1 MATAS
6 NDRSSTIG
14 PTILGSIRRFYRV
27 VVLTT
32 AMAFLAGLIWIA
44 VSPSEYAGTVSI
56 IISPLPASLSAGLN
70 TTHVSAATYT
80 GQQVALMQSA
90 PVAAGAANILNARFS
105 GSHVTGPQIQNGTV
119 VKLPVPGTVGSNG
132 AATRVSVTLPSST
145 LAPAGANTLIASY
158 LVADKALVRTQ
169 AKNSIAAIN
178 TAIARTEAGLA
189 ALPPA
194 TVTHPS
200 NGTTSTTTTTQPH
213 TSATR
218 PPRTT
223 TTRPIPTTTTRPPR
237 TTTTRPARTTTTR
250 APPTTTTTTATSTSA
265 SGREIHSQASVDLAS
280 SGPTLAPAILAAD
293 TTATTATSGSS
304 TTTTTTVPASSS
316 GGSSSGSSTS
326 SSTSGSSTNQQRAA
340 LQATLAS
347 LNHSKAQVQV
357 NEQVDLA
364 YSPTIFPATPPGV
377 PANGNYLRTL
387 AISMLIGLF
396 IGTII
401 TFILASSR
409 RRFETATDPQK
420 VYGVPLMTTVPA
432 FEAMVWSAA
441 TLPILTAPADEAAEA
456 YRILATLLR
465 ARRGDSDCMVVA
477 FSAADLGSG
486 TTTTVAN
493 CGLALA
499 EMGERVLVID
509 GDPLG
514 RGLTQ
519 ALVVDTNGV
528 GTGPPPLGLP
538 ELLEG
543 RNLAETMVP
552 ALGTTDVM
560 VVPSGRDTD
569 MAIHRWRSGTMRTAL
584 ENLSERFD
592 VILIDT
598 PPMGTSSFSL
608 DLAGVAE
615 HLVLVIPHYDLI
627 ELHQGIARRLAMVGV
642 ELLGYVYNGTPSNTR
657 FAPYFPIVRGAP
669 AVPLDRGPSP
679 IATSASPLPPPPS
692 GSTRPAAHDGAGEPQ
707 TATVATVTREEA
719 AETGQVPAVDGYGD
733 ETGIVPV
740 STPRDAD

>member
-1 MATAS
+1 
-6 NDRSSTIG
+6 
-14 PTILGSIRRFYRV
+14 
-27 VVLTT
+27 
-32 AMAFLAGLIWIA
+32 
-44 VSPSEYAGTVSI
+44 VSPSEYAGTVGI
-56 IISPLPASLSAGLN
+56 IISPPPASLSAGLN

-80 GQQVALMQSA
+80 GQQVALIQSA
-90 PVAAGAANILNARFS
+90 PVAAGAANIVNARFS
-105 GSHVTGPQIQNGTV
+105 GSHVTGPQIQSGTV

-132 AATRVSVTLPSST
+132 AATRVTVTLPSST
-145 LAPAGANTLIASY
+145 LAPAGANALIASY
-158 LVADKALVRTQ
+158 LAANRALVRNQ
-169 AKNSIAAIN
+169 AKNSIDAIN
-178 TAIARTEAGLA
+178 AAIARTEAGLA

-194 TVTHPS
+194 TTGTH
-200 NGTTSTTTTTQPH
+200 TTTNSTTTTTRPAH
-213 TSATR
+213 IATTR
-218 PPRTT
+218 PPATT
-223 TTRPIPTTTTRPPR
+223 TTRPPHTTTTRPPR
-237 TTTTRPARTTTTR
+237 TTTTRPPPSTTTK
-250 APPTTTTTTATSTSA
+250 TTTTTANSTTTTAAAIA
-265 SGREIHSQASVDLAS
+265 SVQSRESVDLTAF
-280 SGPTLAPAILAAD
+280 GAAPTPLILAAD
-293 TTATTATSGSS
+293 TTATTAASGATTTT
-304 TTTTTTVPASSS
+304 TTTTTTVPGSTSSSSSDSSS
-316 GGSSSGSSTS
+316 GS
-326 SSTSGSSTNQQRAA
+326 SSTSGSSTDQQRAA

-364 YSPTIFPATPPGV
+364 YAPTIFAATAPGV

-387 AISMLIGLF
+387 LISMLIGLF

-401 TFILASSR
+401 AFILASYR

-441 TLPILTAPADEAAEA
+441 TLPVLTAPADEAAEA

-465 ARRGDSDCMVVA
+465 ARRGNSDCMVVA
-477 FSAADLGSG
+477 FSAADLSSG

-519 ALVVDTNGV
+519 ALVVDTNGM
-528 GTGPPPLGLP
+528 GTGLPPLGLP

-543 RNLAETMVP
+543 QNLAETMVR
-552 ALGTTDVM
+552 ALGTTDLM

-569 MAIHRWRSGTMRTAL
+569 MAIHRWRSGTLRTAL

-615 HLVLVIPHYDLI
+615 HLILVIPHYDLI
-627 ELHQGIARRLAMVGV
+627 ELHQGMARRLAMIGV
-642 ELLGYVYNGTPSNTR
+642 ELLGYVYNGTPSTLN
-657 FAPYFPIVRGAP
+657 FAPYFPIVRGA
-669 AVPLDRGPSP
+669 AAAPLDRGASP
-679 IATSASPLPPPPS
+679 ISTSASPLPSPPPPPS
-692 GSTRPAAHDGAGEPQ
+692 SSVADGVRGPQ
-707 TATVATVTREEA
+707 TTTVATVTRDEEA
-719 AETGQVPAVDGYGD
+719 VTGQIPTVHTYSDD
-733 ETGIVPV
+733 TGVV
-740 STPRDAD
+740 QMVTPRDSD

>member
-1 MATAS
+1 MAT

-14 PTILGSIRRFYRV
+14 PTIFGSMRRFYRI

-32 AMAFLAGLIWIA
+32 VMAFLAGLIWIA
-44 VSPSEYAGTVSI
+44 VSPSEYAGTVGI
-56 IISPLPASLSAGLN
+56 IISPPPASLSAGLN

-80 GQQVALMQSA
+80 GQQVALIQSA
-90 PVAAGAANILNARFS
+90 PVAAGAANIVNARFS
-105 GSHVTGPQIQNGTV
+105 GSHVTGPQIQSGTV

-132 AATRVSVTLPSST
+132 AATRVTVTLPSST
-145 LAPAGANTLIASY
+145 LAPAGANALIASY
-158 LVADKALVRTQ
+158 LAANRALVRNQ
-169 AKNSIAAIN
+169 AKNSIDAIN
-178 TAIARTEAGLA
+178 AAIARTEAGLA

-194 TVTHPS
+194 TTGTH
-200 NGTTSTTTTTQPH
+200 TTTNSTTTTTRPAH
-213 TSATR
+213 IATTR
-218 PPRTT
+218 PPATT
-223 TTRPIPTTTTRPPR
+223 TTRPPHTTTTRPPR
-237 TTTTRPARTTTTR
+237 TTTTRPPPSTTTK
-250 APPTTTTTTATSTSA
+250 TTTTTANSTTTTAAAIA
-265 SGREIHSQASVDLAS
+265 SVQSRESVDLTAF
-280 SGPTLAPAILAAD
+280 GAAPTPVILAAD
-293 TTATTATSGSS
+293 TTATTAASGAT
-304 TTTTTTVPASSS
+304 TTTTTTVPGSTSSSSSDSSS
-316 GGSSSGSSTS
+316 GS
-326 SSTSGSSTNQQRAA
+326 SSTSGSSTDQQRAA

-364 YSPTIFPATPPGV
+364 YAPTIFAATAPGV

-387 AISMLIGLF
+387 LISMLIGLF

-401 TFILASSR
+401 AFILASYR

-441 TLPILTAPADEAAEA
+441 TLPVLTAPADEAAEA

-465 ARRGDSDCMVVA
+465 ARRGNSDCMVVA
-477 FSAADLGSG
+477 FSAADLSSG

-519 ALVVDTNGV
+519 ALVVDTNGM
-528 GTGPPPLGLP
+528 GTGLPPLGLP

-543 RNLAETMVP
+543 QNLAETMVR
-552 ALGTTDVM
+552 ALGTTDLM

-569 MAIHRWRSGTMRTAL
+569 MAIHRWRSGTLRTAL

-615 HLVLVIPHYDLI
+615 HLILVIPHYDLI
-627 ELHQGIARRLAMVGV
+627 ELHQGMARRLAMIGV
-642 ELLGYVYNGTPSNTR
+642 ELLGYVYNGTPSTLN
-657 FAPYFPIVRGAP
+657 FAPYFPIVRGA
-669 AVPLDRGPSP
+669 AAAPLDRGASP
-679 IATSASPLPPPPS
+679 ISTSASPLPSPPPPPS
-692 GSTRPAAHDGAGEPQ
+692 SSVADGVRGPQ
-707 TATVATVTREEA
+707 TTTVATVTRDEEA
-719 AETGQVPAVDGYGD
+719 VTGQIPTVHTYSDD
-733 ETGIVPV
+733 TGVV
-740 STPRDAD
+740 QMVTPRDSD